1 MQAPA
6 QVQISEELPLAEA
19 EALMAASGMAP
30 PLVVKPVWTDG
41 REGSHGLAVVHDMA
55 SLSNLLAGE
64 AGSGVKPPVVI
75 QEFVEHGG
83 VLFKVWGR
91 VWDCRARG
99 RTVQGMCL
107 GGEFVYCRVCGA
119 RGRAV
124 LKVWRGKRVEPLDV
138 LSIIAWQVK
147 CDLGVWGAREGGR
160 GSRVDGYRK
169 DGAGPVLPWM

>member
-1 MQAPA
+1 MAAGCSASFSGPTSPIPLQEPVAGRTFRVQAPA

-83 VLFKVWGR
+83 VLFKVCVWGGNL
-91 VWDCRARG
+91 CIA
-99 RTVQGMCL
+99 
-107 GGEFVYCRVCGA
+107 EFVAQGGVLFSRYGGA
-119 RGRAV
+119 S
-124 LKVWRGKRVEPLDV
+124 VW
-138 LSIIAWQVK
+138 S
-147 CDLGVWGAREGGR
+147 
-160 GSRVDGYRK
+160 
-169 DGAGPVLPWM
+169 PWMCCRSLPGR